1 MADGTKVQQK
11 NLWLAAL
18 VASLLVWCTTMGL
31 FLLGV
36 LSRPWGWV
44 VLLVLAVWA
53 WHMMRK
59 SG

>member
-1 MADGTKVQQK
+1 MAGGTKMQQK

-18 VASLLVWCTTMGL
+18 VVSLLAWCTTMGL

-36 LSRPWGWV
+36 LSHPWGWA
-44 VLLVLAVWA
+44 VLLVLSVWA